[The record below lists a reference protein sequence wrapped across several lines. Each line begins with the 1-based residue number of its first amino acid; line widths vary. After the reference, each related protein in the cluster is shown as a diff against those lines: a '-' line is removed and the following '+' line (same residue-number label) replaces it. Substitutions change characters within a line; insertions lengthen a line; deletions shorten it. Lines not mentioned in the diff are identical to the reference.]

1 MMTGPKENSEFGFL
15 DTLNFPCIEAE
26 RNMKIQVIISNSDL
40 PSYTLLYLGL
50 YTIIQIMFEIIG
62 DI

>member
-1 MMTGPKENSEFGFL
+1 MMTGPKENSEFCFL